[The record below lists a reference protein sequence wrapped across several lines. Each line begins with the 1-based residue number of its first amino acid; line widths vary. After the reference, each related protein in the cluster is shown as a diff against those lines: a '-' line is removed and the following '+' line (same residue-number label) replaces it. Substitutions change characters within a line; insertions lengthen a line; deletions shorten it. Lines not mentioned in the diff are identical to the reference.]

1 MSAHP
6 HDPQASPEDWQS
18 TLRAK
23 GYRLTPQREL
33 VLRAVGRLGHATPD
47 EILGAVREESQ
58 AVNIS
63 TVYRT
68 LELLQDL
75 GLVTH
80 AHLDHGAPTYH
91 STRGREHLHLVCRS
105 CGKVEEASAD
115 AAHQLAASLM
125 EQKGFISDVRH
136 LAVHGTCRDCAGE

>member
-1 MSAHP
+1 MVAALE
-6 HDPQASPEDWQS
+6 QA
-18 TLRAK
+18 LRAR
-23 GYRLTPQREL
+23 GLRVTEQRRL
-33 VLRAVGRLGHATPD
+33 VLDAVESLQHCTP
-47 EILGAVREESQ
+47 EQVLAHVQEQ
-58 AVNIS
+58 APALNLS

-91 STRGREHLHLVCRS
+91 STRGKEHLHLVCRS
-105 CGKVEEASAD
+105 CGKVEEAPAD
-115 AAHQLAASLM
+115 AAHQLAATLLQ
-125 EQKGFISDVRH
+125 QKGFISDVRH

>member
-1 MSAHP
+1 MAEGLE
-6 HDPQASPEDWQS
+6 QA
-18 TLRAK
+18 LRAR
-23 GYRLTPQREL
+23 GLRVTEQRRL
-33 VLRAVGRLGHATPD
+33 VLDAVEALRHCTP
-47 EILGAVREESQ
+47 EQVLAQVQEQ
-58 AVNIS
+58 APSLNLS

-115 AAHQLAASLM
+115 AAHQLAATLM

-136 LAVHGTCRDCAGE
+136 LAVHGTCRDCTGE

>member
-1 MSAHP
+1 MAELE
-6 HDPQASPEDWQS
+6 QA
-18 TLRAK
+18 LRAR
-23 GYRLTPQREL
+23 GLRVTEQRRL
-33 VLRAVGRLGHATPD
+33 VLEAVEALRHCTPEQVLAQVQERAPSLN
-47 EILGAVREESQ
+47 L
-58 AVNIS
+58 S

-115 AAHQLAASLM
+115 AAHQLAATLM